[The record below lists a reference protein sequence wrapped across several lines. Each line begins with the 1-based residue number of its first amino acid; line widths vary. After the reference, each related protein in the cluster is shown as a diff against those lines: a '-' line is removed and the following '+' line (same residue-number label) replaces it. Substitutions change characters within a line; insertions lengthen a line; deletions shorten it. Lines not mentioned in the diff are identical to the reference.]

1 MPPILNCKMIAS
13 NHCFPSKRRT
23 LILLHSS
30 LHVLWSLITKY
41 FGIHKFLSQKIKFLT
56 YRIAGFS
63 CEDFNL
69 AIGLIRNIKI
79 RKVFNYV
86 VFNLCAC
93 TKLANR
99 SVIYWSSSSLLQL
112 RIHLVWHSHTF
123 IHDMINR

>member
-1 MPPILNCKMIAS
+1 M
-13 NHCFPSKRRT
+13 
-23 LILLHSS
+23 
-30 LHVLWSLITKY
+30 
-41 FGIHKFLSQKIKFLT
+41 

-86 VFNLCAC
+86 VFNSCAC

-99 SVIYWSSSSLLQL
+99 SVIYWSSYFFTATAYTSSLA
-112 RIHLVWHSHTF
+112 
-123 IHDMINR
+123 

>member
-1 MPPILNCKMIAS
+1 M
-13 NHCFPSKRRT
+13 T
-23 LILLHSS
+23 
-30 LHVLWSLITKY
+30 VLY
-41 FGIHKFLSQKIKFLT
+41 

-86 VFNLCAC
+86 VFNSCAY

-99 SVIYWSSSSLLQL
+99 SVIYWSSYFFTTTAYTSSLA
-112 RIHLVWHSHTF
+112 
-123 IHDMINR
+123 